1 MAGAL
6 DLRLAGPRLYGGVEQ
21 GGAWMG
27 NGREDL
33 TAGDIR
39 SALRIYVS
47 ALLLQALILAGL
59 LILLLE
65 I

>member
-1 MAGAL
+1 
-6 DLRLAGPRLYGGVEQ
+6 
-21 GGAWMG
+21 MG

-33 TAGDIR
+33 TPDDIR

-65 I
+65 T

>member
-1 MAGAL
+1 
-6 DLRLAGPRLYGGVEQ
+6 
-21 GGAWMG
+21 MG